1 MSETAQQERTRGR
14 GGSGWAPMTHS
25 SSRDRDDDRFWLERE
40 VELLRRAV
48 ADRGDLPRGQLA
60 DAVGARYWGPGRFGR
75 ALREAVRR
83 RAVGKRG
90 RGRYGPA

>member
-1 MSETAQQERTRGR
+1 
-14 GGSGWAPMTHS
+14 MTS
-25 SSRDRDDDRFWLERE
+25 SSGRDRDDERSWLDRE
-40 VELLRRAV
+40 VATLQQAV
-48 ADRGDLPRGQLA
+48 RDRGAVRRSELA

-83 RAVGKRG
+83 HAVGRQG